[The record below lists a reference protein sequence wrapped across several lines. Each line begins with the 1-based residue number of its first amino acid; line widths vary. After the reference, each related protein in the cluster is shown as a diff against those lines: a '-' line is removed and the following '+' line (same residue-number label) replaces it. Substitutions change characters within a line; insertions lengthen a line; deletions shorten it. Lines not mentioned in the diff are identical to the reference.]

1 MTALITAVIP
11 VLFKLL
17 EMWLSNREKA
27 VERWH
32 ELLKFIEKQEPT
44 MPAEIKQNYDAQ
56 KERVKRLLEK
66 KN

>member
-11 VLFKLL
+11 VLF
-17 EMWLSNREKA
+17 
-27 VERWH
+27 
-32 ELLKFIEKQEPT
+32 KQEPT